1 MPNETS
7 TATFNNVYKLKDRLN
22 DQLGKLKAARS
33 EIDAQIM
40 DTCISIQAADRM
52 METLSPHINQTPPHT
67 EEELD
72 KQMSGALEGL
82 DAAT

>member
-1 MPNETS
+1 MANEQA
-7 TATFNNVYKLKDRLN
+7 TATFNNAFKLKERLN
-22 DQLGKLKAARS
+22 GTLDKLKAARA